1 MSFGKNL
8 AKARKEKGMTQEE
21 LVKISGVGI
30 SQIRRYEAD
39 KSAPSLDA
47 IIKLVKAIGAS
58 IDEMVFDKATAVAEN
73 KIIDKE
79 LLEQFEMISNMDKEE
94 RKIAKRLLE
103 GIIVRNQME
112 KMLRPGLEKS
122 WSQKFREIT
131 DRLAEGAK
139 DYSADEID
147 EVIDEAVEAVRAKKY
162 ANS

>member
-1 MSFGKNL
+1 MSFGRNL

-47 IIKLVKAIGAS
+47 IIKLVKALGAS
-58 IDEMVFDKATAVAEN
+58 IDEMVFDRATAVAEN

-131 DRLAEGAK
+131 DRLSEGAK

>member
-8 AKARKEKGMTQEE
+8 AKARKEKRMTQEE

-47 IIKLVKAIGAS
+47 IIRLVKALGTS

-112 KMLRPGLEKS
+112 KMLRPGHEKS
-122 WSQKFREIT
+122 WSQKFTEIT

-139 DYSADEID
+139 DYSEDEID
-147 EVIDEAVEAVRAKKY
+147 KVIDEAVEAVRAKKY

>member
-8 AKARKEKGMTQEE
+8 AKVRKEKGMTQKE

-30 SQIRRYEAD
+30 SQIRRYEAE
-39 KSAPSLDA
+39 KSTPSLDA
-47 IIKLVKAIGAS
+47 IIKLVKALGAS
-58 IDEMVFDKATAVAEN
+58 IDEMVFDKATAVAES

-79 LLEQFEMISNMDKEE
+79 LLEQFEMISNMNEEE

-147 EVIDEAVEAVRAKKY
+147 EAIDEAVEAVRAKKH
-162 ANS
+162 ANA